1 MTQHSLLRPT
11 SASEKAALKRV
22 TSEWSVHLTEA
33 VEYLAAR
40 GIEETDALTAALGL
54 VAGDIP
60 PAYRR
65 YEGMLSIPYLDKNGD
80 PLTVRFR
87 RLGDGPGPKYMG
99 LPDDPTRM
107 YGIANIFKADDTIGI
122 TEGEFD
128 SLLLTKLGMPAVAI
142 PGANNWKKHHRR
154 MLAGFS
160 NVYVFGDPDEAGMEF
175 NRAVAKAIPR
185 ARVVPLRDGDVTDEF
200 VRGGKDAV
208 WSLIEEAGR

>member
-1 MTQHSLLRPT
+1 MERESLLRPT
-11 SASEKAALKRV
+11 SASEKAALRRV

-40 GIEETDALTAALGL
+40 GIEETDALTSALG
-54 VAGDIP
+54 VVRGDIP

-65 YEGMLSIPYLDKNGD
+65 YEGMLSIPYLDRHGD

-87 RLGDGPGPKYMG
+87 RLGDGSGPKYMG

-107 YGIANIFKADDTIGI
+107 YGIANIFKAEDTIGV

-128 SLLLTKLGMPAVAI
+128 SLLLTKLGLPAVAI
-142 PGANNWKKHHRR
+142 PGATNWKRHHRR

-160 NVYVFGDPDEAGMEF
+160 KVYVFGDPDEAGMEF
-175 NRAVAKAIPR
+175 NRAVTKAMPR
-185 ARVVPLRDGDVTDEF
+185 ARVVPLRNGDVTDEYKT
-200 VRGGKDAV
+200 GGSDAI
-208 WSLIEEAGR
+208 WALIEEANK